1 MLNFIK
7 KYIYIIKI
15 PQYVKKKKKK
25 KIKKPKI

>member
-25 KIKKPKI
+25 KSTNYY